1 MINRIVIKIYQIK
14 QINTTLMLYIK
25 AGTFI
30 YIYYNSFCSK
40 NASCEHAML
49 KNGAS
54 VEISW

>member
-1 MINRIVIKIYQIK
+1 
-14 QINTTLMLYIK
+14 MLYIK

-30 YIYYNSFCSK
+30 YIYIYLTVSTCG
-40 NASCEHAML
+40 NASCEHAVL